1 MYNNQGNYQQYGQR
15 LPPPPP
21 QFQKQTGRPPYGPP
35 NSAPPNGM
43 MNSNQSY
50 SIPRPPPQ
58 NPNWS
63 QTQHVSPS
71 IQQIPPPPHPQ
82 GQQFYRV
89 PPPQLPPPPSSS
101 YFTHGQFGHLPPPPP
116 PPPSSPPPG
125 PPPLPASTPPPNVN
139 SQVKGSE
146 TSVKMSDMPPPPPRP
161 RDEKTV
167 RKIEVL
173 CNYIVKNGDEF
184 EQMMCQKELGN
195 PEFEFLF
202 GGPPGSEAAISHEY
216 FKWMKRKCRSSES
229 FEGADNRD
237 TSLKP
242 LGISSLMQP
251 DGTLHAAGNSHSP
264 AGSDM
269 DMEDDITQPE
279 EPGIGKPSE
288 SAKHEPALVSYQ
300 VDMTAEEKA
309 LCSEPAG
316 VIEQGANLSQDDTQY
331 EKSSKKVGVADS
343 ERSTTDSKIEK
354 INISLHQE
362 MNQSNSSAVA
372 KDNPFKLIQGY
383 ASDDGSESDND
394 PHFENLSPEAVSRQV
409 KAESDNEL
417 HFENMSPAVSRQ
429 VIAET
434 DNDLHFE
441 NISPQP
447 GSPLFKE
454 NDIETK
460 NSSELNTGRG
470 PLSGPVTEAS
480 LDISSKIL
488 EPSTNTENLENRT
501 DGGTSVKQTERRE
514 GDDTAG
520 HKNDGSKKQDSN
532 VKLEV
537 DEFGRAVKKD
547 SSDSGSDHYSRRRSR
562 RDRSRS
568 RSRSP
573 HGRRRRRRREKRSR
587 SRSWSPKK
595 RSRSRSPYRRNR
607 SQLQE
612 VCLDHRRGL
621 CFRTACR
628 YIHETDKTEESRW
641 HKNKQQYH
649 EVSDKFENS
658 DKLYPEK
665 SEDGIQEVTKK
676 EIFEPPSE
684 TAEVASGHEIKTF
697 DVPSNSASAGI
708 YPQYQAPPSFV
719 HPRLAPLPLPP
730 PPRGGPLPQYQQNQL
745 PLSTNYPFQNFV
757 RPFPMNYQIPQQPVG
772 SYEQPGLVSSNP
784 IFSQDPPPPPPAG
797 MIQSFSGEN
806 VPRTSEFASRTS
818 SHYNPY
824 ASTFDQPMNTHFSS
838 GVINQDT
845 VTSLSNQYGSS
856 VGQNHVP
863 DVGQMRQ
870 FPQGNQYDPLFDSID
885 PSSNRVVEVEEN
897 SKHKAVAVS
906 EENDEFGETADAEV
920 GAVENDSPSPS
931 SPMDLPDMATGEIE
945 IDQVKNSGKTKKS
958 KDSRSMKLFKV
969 SVADFVKEVL
979 KPSWKQGNMSKE
991 AFKTIVKKTVDKV
1004 SGAMKSHQIPKSQA
1018 KINHYIDSS
1027 QRKLTKLVMGYV
1039 DKYVKA

>member
-21 QFQKQTGRPPYGPP
+21 QFQQQTSRPPYGPP

-43 MNSNQSY
+43 MNTSQSY
-50 SIPRPPPQ
+50 SRPPPQ

-63 QTQHVSPS
+63 QNQQGSPP
-71 IQQIPPPPHPQ
+71 IPRIPPPPHPQ

-89 PPPQLPPPPSSS
+89 PPPRLPPPPSSS
-101 YFTHGQFGHLPPPPP
+101 YFTHGQFGHLPPPP
-116 PPPSSPPPG
+116 SSPPPG
-125 PPPLPASTPPPNVN
+125 PPPLPASTPRPNVN
-139 SQVKGSE
+139 SQVKGSGM
-146 TSVKMSDMPPPPPRP
+146 SVKDSYNITVMPPPPSRP

-167 RKIEVL
+167 RNIEVL
-173 CNYIVKNGDEF
+173 CQYIAKNGDGF
-184 EQMMCQKELGN
+184 EEMTCQKEVGK

-216 FKWMKRKCRSSES
+216 YKWMKRRCRSSELLDMD
-229 FEGADNRD
+229 A
-237 TSLKP
+237 SLKP
-242 LGISSLMQP
+242 SAVGPMQS
-251 DGTLHAAGNSHSP
+251 DGPHSP

-269 DMEDDITQPE
+269 DMEDDNTQLE
-279 EPGIGKPSE
+279 ESGIGKPSE
-288 SAKHEPALVSYQ
+288 SEKYGPASVSNQ
-300 VDMTAEEKA
+300 ADRTAEEHA
-309 LCSEPAG
+309 CGSEHTPHKDATG
-316 VIEQGANLSQDDTQY
+316 VIEQGANLSQDDKQY
-331 EKSSKKVGVADS
+331 EKSSKKAGVADS

-372 KDNPFKLIQGY
+372 KDDPFKLIQGY

-394 PHFENLSPEAVSRQV
+394 PHFENLSPEAISRQV

-417 HFENMSPAVSRQ
+417 HFENMSPEAVSRQ
-429 VIAET
+429 VIAEN

-454 NDIETK
+454 
-460 NSSELNTGRG
+460 SPQPGRG
-470 PLSGPVTEAS
+470 PLSGTVTEAS

-488 EPSTNTENLENRT
+488 EPSTNMENLDNRT
-501 DGGTSVKQTERRE
+501 DGGTSGIKNERRE
-514 GDDTAG
+514 SDDTAG
-520 HKNDGSKKQDSN
+520 RKNDRSKKQDSKVN
-532 VKLEV
+532 LEV
-537 DEFGRAVKKD
+537 DEFGRVVKKD

-573 HGRRRRRRREKRSR
+573 HGRRRRRREKRSR
-587 SRSWSPKK
+587 SRSRSPKK
-595 RSRSRSPYRRNR
+595 RSRSRSSYRRNK
-607 SQLQE
+607 SQLKE
-612 VCLDHRRGL
+612 VCLDHRRGK
-621 CFRTACR
+621 CFRSACR
-628 YIHETDKTEESRW
+628 FFHEPDKTEESRW
-641 HKNKQQYH
+641 HNNKQQYH
-649 EVSDKFENS
+649 NVSDKFENS
-658 DKLYPEK
+658 DKFYPEK
-665 SEDGIQEVTKK
+665 SEEGIQEVAKK
-676 EIFEPPSE
+676 EFVEPPSDS
-684 TAEVASGHEIKTF
+684 AEVASGHEIKTF

-708 YPQYQAPPSFV
+708 YPQYQAPPSSV

-757 RPFPMNYQIPQQPVG
+757 RPFPMNYQISQQPVG
-772 SYEQPGLVSSNP
+772 SYEQPGLASSNS
-784 IFSQDPPPPPPAG
+784 IFSQDPPPPPPTG
-797 MIQSFSGEN
+797 MIQSFPVEN
-806 VPRTSEFASRTS
+806 VPRTSEFVSRTS

-824 ASTFDQPMNTHFSS
+824 ASIFDQPMNTNFSL

-845 VTSLSNQYGSS
+845 VTSFSNQYGSS

-870 FPQGNQYDPLFDSID
+870 FPQSNQYDPLFDSID
-885 PSSNRVVEVEEN
+885 PSANRVVEVEEN
-897 SKHKAVAVS
+897 SKHKTAVAVS

-931 SPMDLPDMATGEIE
+931 SPMDLPDMATGEVE

-1027 QRKLTKLVMGYV
+1027 QRKLTKLVMNYGNRTWLFIS
-1039 DKYVKA
+1039 DG